1 MKQTG
6 WISYRQQAVTG
17 ILLLMLAACGGIG
30 MDDQQLLEHA
40 AEYAQNGE
48 MNAAVIELKNILQR
62 NPDNAEARYRLASIY
77 LQYED
82 YPAAEKQFRR
92 AGEAGWNS
100 AESRIGLVKS
110 MLEQNEYSAALKEC
124 VVDDTFPVDAQ
135 ADLTALRAV
144 ALTGLERQ
152 EDALAALSTSEQIQP
167 DAMLVL
173 QTRIDFLIAD
183 GNTAEAARVTARAL
197 ELYPDSAGFKLRQAA
212 LLANDQDL
220 TQADEQLREI
230 IALDP
235 PGYISGHGHRARL
248 ALVKIRIIEQNH
260 SDTSSFIKP
269 LYGRDT
275 EALYLGALLAYQEDN
290 FELAGQLLLE
300 LLKRSPGNMPSM
312 QLYGMVNYS
321 QENYEKAAYYL
332 SKYVS
337 TNPDNLA
344 AQKQLSLAYMK
355 LGQFDEAGTTLSAA
369 IDEDIDDAEL
379 FALAVTNAFSSGD
392 TRTGLLM
399 LERASKA
406 APDNLPLRGELAR
419 AYLFLGETDRAIQTY
434 EAIIAQGGQDN
445 ETEKMLLLARA
456 KLALQEGNTEKVL
469 ELAKQLQQKQ
479 PGYAMGYEL
488 EGIALMSQKS
498 YTQSSRAFRMAWD
511 RAPSSPLAIL
521 FSESLKLSGQQAAAT
536 QPLTDWL
543 SKVPRDTRVRQLLG
557 TTWMELGK
565 NNKAIETYEQVIKE
579 EPDNVVALNN
589 LAWLYGLD
597 GNPRALVLAE
607 SALKAAPDDPGV
619 QDTCGWLRVQQG
631 QIETGLHLL
640 EKALQQLPDA
650 PEVRYHHAVALY
662 QSGERDTAIGM
673 LKDLLAEDSKFTG
686 RSDAQRFLDEK
697 QP

>member
-1 MKQTG
+1 MG
-6 WISYRQQAVTG
+6 WMSRLQQAVMG
-17 ILLLMLAACGGIG
+17 FLLLMLAACGGIG
-30 MDDQQLLEHA
+30 MDDQQLLERV
-40 AEYAQNGE
+40 AEYNQNGE

-82 YPAAEKQFRR
+82 FPAAEIQFRR

-100 AESRIGLVKS
+100 AESRIGLLES
-110 MLEQNEYSAALKEC
+110 MLEQNKYNAALKEC
-124 VVDDTFPVDAQ
+124 VVDDAFPVDAQ

-144 ALTGLERQ
+144 ALTGLEQQ
-152 EDALAALSTSEQIQP
+152 EDALAALSSGEQLQP
-167 DAMLVL
+167 DAELVL
-173 QTRIDFLIAD
+173 QTRIDFLMAD
-183 GNTAEAARVTARAL
+183 GNTADAAQVTARAL
-197 ELYPDSAGFKLRQAA
+197 ERYPDNTGFKLREAA
-212 LLANDQDL
+212 LLASEQDL
-220 TQADEQLREI
+220 TQADERLREI

-248 ALVKIRIIEQNH
+248 ALVKIRIIEQSD

-290 FELAGQLLLE
+290 FELAGQLLLK
-300 LLKRSPGNMPSM
+300 LLKRSPGNLPSM

-337 TNPDNLA
+337 ADPDNMV

-355 LGQFDEAGTTLSAA
+355 LGQYDDAGKTLSAA
-369 IDEDIDDAEL
+369 VDEKMDDAEL
-379 FALAVTNAFSSGD
+379 FALAVTNAFSRGD

-399 LERASKA
+399 LEKAAKA

-419 AYLFLGETDRAIQTY
+419 AYLISGETDRAIQTY
-434 EAIIAQGGQDN
+434 EAIIAQGGQDS

-456 KLALQEGNTEKVL
+456 RLALQEGNTEKVL
-469 ELAKQLQQKQ
+469 ALAKQLQQKQ
-479 PGYAMGYEL
+479 PDYAMGYEL

-498 YTQSSRAFRMAWD
+498 YTQASRAFRMAWD
-511 RAPSSPLAIL
+511 RTPSSNLAIQ

-565 NNKAIETYEQVIKE
+565 NNKAIETYERVIKD
-579 EPDNVVALNN
+579 EPNNVVALNN

-619 QDTCGWLRVQQG
+619 QDTCGWLYVQQG
-631 QIETGLHLL
+631 QIETGRHLL
-640 EKALQQLPDA
+640 EKALQQLPET
-650 PEVRYHHAVALY
+650 PEVRYHYAVALY

-673 LKDLLAEDSKFTG
+673 LKDLLVEGNEFTG
-686 RSDAQRFLDEK
+686 RSDAQRFFDANQL
-697 QP
+697 